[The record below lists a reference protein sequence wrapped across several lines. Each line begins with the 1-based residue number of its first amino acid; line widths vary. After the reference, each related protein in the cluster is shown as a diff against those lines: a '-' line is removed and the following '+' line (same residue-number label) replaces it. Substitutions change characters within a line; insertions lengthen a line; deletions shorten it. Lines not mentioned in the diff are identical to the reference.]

1 MDAERYDPQQVEPK
15 WVAAWEELALYRN
28 DPSDTSRP
36 RFYALDMFPY
46 PSGDL
51 HMGHLEA
58 FSGGDV
64 IARLKWMQGYNVLH
78 PIGWDAFGL
87 PAENAAI
94 KRGVHPKPWTYQ
106 NIDAQRATFHR
117 LGISFDWSRAL
128 ITCDPDYYRWTQ
140 WLFLRFFERGL
151 AYRKASPVNWCPN
164 DQTVLANEQVINGH
178 CERCDALVEKRELT
192 QWFFKITDYAQRL
205 LDDMEDLNWSDK
217 VLTMQR
223 NWIGRSTGADVDFQ
237 VAETG
242 ETVRVFTTR
251 PDTLFGATFFVLAP
265 EHPLA
270 QRLVAGTEREP
281 EFRAFTERVG
291 RETEIE
297 RLSTERDKEGVFLGA
312 HAVNPVNGELIPIW
326 AADYVLL
333 EYGTGAI
340 MAVPAHDQRDLEF
353 ARKYGLPVRVVV
365 QPLEG
370 SGEPGTGAPEGR
382 GEEPLDGSTLTEAM
396 SHEGVLVNSGAY
408 DGLPATSEGIPR
420 ITADLEARG
429 QGGPAVNFRLRDWL
443 LSRQRYWGCPI
454 PIVHCPACGEVP
466 VPDDQLPVPLPE
478 DVTDFRPKGLS
489 PLATSE
495 AWVNVDCP
503 RCGTPARRET
513 DTMDTFVDSSWYFL
527 RYTGLD
533 PDRPFDPERV
543 AAWMPVHQYTGGI
556 EHAILH
562 LLYARF
568 FTKVLCDMG
577 LVGFPEPFTS
587 LLNQGMVV
595 MHGAAMSKSRGN
607 LVEPSEIIDEHGA
620 DVARLTMLFAGP
632 FEDDVDWADVSPE
645 GMARWVQRVWRVVH
659 AAAAPPE
666 AGGSGESGGP
676 DDPELV
682 RLAHRTTAGV
692 TDDLERFR
700 FNTAISKLM
709 VLSNGLADAIRAG
722 RASAAQR
729 RDAAERLVLLLA
741 PLAPFVTEEL
751 WRGALGS
758 PTSTL
763 HASWPA
769 FDADLVRS
777 ERVTC
782 VVQVDGK
789 VRDRLEVAADATE
802 DDLREGAMASERVRA
817 ALGGRQVAR
826 VVVVPPKL
834 VNLVTGPAT
843 A

>member
-1 MDAERYDPQQVEPK
+1 VDAERYDPQQVEPK
-15 WVAAWEELALYRN
+15 WVAAWEELALYRA
-28 DPSDTSRP
+28 DEGDTGRP

-64 IARLKWMQGYNVLH
+64 IARLKRMQGYDVLH

-205 LDDMEDLNWSDK
+205 LDDMEGLNWSDK
-217 VLTMQR
+217 VLTQQR
-223 NWIGRSTGADVDFQ
+223 NWIGRSVGADVDFQ

-270 QRLVAGTEREP
+270 GRLVAGTGREP
-281 EFRAFTERVG
+281 EFRAFLERVG

-297 RLSTERDKEGVFLGA
+297 RLSTERDKEGMFLGA

-365 QPLEG
+365 QP
-370 SGEPGTGAPEGR
+370 A
-382 GEEPLDGSTLTEAM
+382 GEEPLDGATLTEAM
-396 SHEGVLVNSGAY
+396 SHEGVLVNSGPY
-408 DGLPATSEGIPR
+408 DGLPATEEGIPR

-429 QGGPAVNFRLRDWL
+429 LGGPAVNFRLRDWL

-466 VPDDQLPVPLPE
+466 VPDDQLPVLLPA
-478 DVTDFRPKGLS
+478 DVTDFRPRGLS

-503 RCGTPARRET
+503 RCGGPARRET

-533 PDRPFDPERV
+533 PERPFDPERV

-607 LVEPSEIIDEHGA
+607 LVEPSAIIDEHGA
-620 DVARLTMLFAGP
+620 DVARLTILFAGP

-645 GMARWVQRVWRVVH
+645 GMARWVQRVWRAVH
-659 AAAAPPE
+659 AAVADPPPG
-666 AGGSGESGGP
+666 GGSGEPARP

-709 VLSNGLADAIRAG
+709 VLSNGLADAVRAG
-722 RASAAQR
+722 RGSAAQR

-751 WRGALGS
+751 WRVLGGS
-758 PTSTL
+758 SSV
-763 HASWPA
+763 HQQRWPA
-769 FDADLVRS
+769 FDAGLVRR

-782 VVQVDGK
+782 VIQVDGK
-789 VRDRLEVAADATE
+789 VRDRIEVAPDTPE
-802 DDLREGAMASERVRA
+802 DELRELAMASERVRA
-817 ALGGRQVAR
+817 ALAGRPVAR

-834 VNLVTGPAT
+834 VNLVTGRA
-843 A
+843 

>member
-1 MDAERYDPQQVEPK
+1 VDAERYDPQQVEPK
-15 WVAAWEELALYRN
+15 WSAAWEEQALDRA
-28 DPSDTSRP
+28 DESDTTRP

-64 IARLKWMQGYNVLH
+64 LPRLKRMQGYNVLH

-94 KRGVHPKPWTYQ
+94 KRGTHPKAWTYQ
-106 NIDAQRATFHR
+106 NIDTQRATFHR
-117 LGISFDWSRAL
+117 LGISFDWSRAFN
-128 ITCDPDYYRWTQ
+128 TCDPEYYRWTQ
-140 WLFLRFFERGL
+140 WLFLRFWERGL

-164 DQTVLANEQVINGH
+164 DQTVLANEQVVNGH
-178 CERCDALVEKRELT
+178 CERCGALVEKRELT

-205 LDDMEDLNWSDK
+205 LDDMAELEGRWSDK

-223 NWIGRSTGADVDFQ
+223 NWIGRSTGADVDFT

-251 PDTLFGATFFVLAP
+251 PDTLYGATFFVLAP
-265 EHPLA
+265 EHELA
-270 QRLVAGTEREP
+270 WRLVAGSPYEE
-281 EFRAFTERVG
+281 EFIAFRDRVG
-291 RETEIE
+291 RETEVE
-297 RLSTERDKEGVFLGA
+297 RLSTERDKEGVYLGA
-312 HAVNPVNGELIPIW
+312 HVVNPVNGERLPVW
-326 AADYVLL
+326 AADYVLTD
-333 EYGTGAI
+333 YGTGAI
-340 MAVPAHDQRDLEF
+340 MAVPAHDQRDFEF

-365 QPLEG
+365 QPEPEG
-370 SGEPGTGAPEGR
+370 SGEPRRGAPVDR
-382 GEEPLDGSTLTEAM
+382 DAPLDPDAMNEAM
-396 SHEGVLVNSGAY
+396 GHDGVMVNSGPY
-408 DGLPATSEGIPR
+408 DGLPADQAVER

-429 QGGPAVNFRLRDWL
+429 LGGPAVNFRLRDWL

-454 PIVHCPACGEVP
+454 PIVHCPACGEVG
-466 VPDDQLPVPLPE
+466 VPDEALPVVLPE
-478 DVTDFRPKGLS
+478 DVTDFKPRGRS

-495 AWVNVDCP
+495 AFVNVACP
-503 RCGTPARRET
+503 RCGGPARRET

-533 PDRPFDPERV
+533 PERPFDPERV
-543 AAWMPVHQYTGGI
+543 ARWMPVPQYTGGI

-562 LLYARF
+562 LLYSRF
-568 FTKVLCDMG
+568 FVKVLHDLG
-577 LVGFPEPFTS
+577 LVAFTEPFQA

-607 LVEPSEIIDEHGA
+607 LVEPSAIIDEYGA

-645 GMARWVQRVWRVVH
+645 GVARWVQRAWRAVH
-659 AAAAPPE
+659 RAID
-666 AGGSGESGGP
+666 AGERARP
-676 DDPELV
+676 DAELV
-682 RLAHRTTAGV
+682 RLAHRTTQGV

-709 VLSNGLADAIRAG
+709 VLTNGLGDALRQGRGTAG
-722 RASAAQR
+722 EL

-751 WRGALGS
+751 WRVLGNT
-758 PTSTL
+758 TSVHL
-763 HASWPA
+763 ERWPA
-769 FDADLVRS
+769 YDPELVRT

-782 VVQVDGK
+782 VLQVDGK
-789 VRDRLEVAADATE
+789 VRDRIEVAADAGE
-802 DDLREGAMASERVRA
+802 EALRA
-817 ALGGRQVAR
+817 AALDSAKVKAAMSGRPAVR

-834 VNLVTGPAT
+834 VNVVTSR
-843 A
+843 